1 LAQQQSL
8 LSRPFDAVDRCAARI
23 DAGRAKEVV
32 VVVEVEDVV
41 AVPAWQRLGSPG
53 A

>member
-32 VVVEVEDVV
+32 VVEVEDVV

>member
-23 DAGRAKEVV
+23 DAGRAEE
-32 VVVEVEDVV
+32 VVEVEDVV
-41 AVPAWQRLGSPG
+41 AVPAWRRLGSPG